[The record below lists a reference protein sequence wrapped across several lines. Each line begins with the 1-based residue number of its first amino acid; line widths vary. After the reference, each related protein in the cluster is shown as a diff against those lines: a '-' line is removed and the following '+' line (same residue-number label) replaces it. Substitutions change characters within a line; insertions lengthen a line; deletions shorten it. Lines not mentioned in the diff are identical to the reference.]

1 MAENNTGIPNA
12 NEAPD
17 LDRGELVVSGRQK
30 GKKKNMLII
39 GALLLFA
46 IAVIAVGVV
55 IAVNRYSDTEAQ
67 QTTASTAGQGE
78 VSGVEKGTVGNDAA
92 WFEEFK
98 RKREKEKEQERQA
111 QERERQRQLE
121 EAKAQAANAARE
133 ENARQDTASSVPT
146 NDVPTPKVESSS
158 HRSSRRDKNAP
169 LTPQERRLLA
179 GLMVSGGEKN
189 TKPPTEPQVHD
200 ASYNAPV
207 FAKGTAT
214 RRKAHEL
221 DFLLKHGSVI
231 PCALY
236 SQIISDYQ
244 GIVMCRV
251 TQDIYSA
258 NGKALLVE
266 RGSMLTGSQNVEL
279 EPGKSRVFTT
289 WADIETPNGIS
300 IRIDSLGAGRLGASG
315 SEAWV
320 DNHFKERFGGAI
332 LLSFIDDAFEAL
344 GNKAS
349 SSDSD
354 ISFDNSTDNATDM
367 AEKALDASINI
378 SPTGYTQI
386 GQRINIIVAR
396 DIDMSDVYAFQ

>member
-1 MAENNTGIPNA
+1 MDENNVGIPSAGETPN
-12 NEAPD
+12 
-17 LDRGELVVSGRQK
+17 LDRGELMVSGRA
-30 GKKKNMLII
+30 KKKNII
-39 GALLLFA
+39 AIVALVA
-46 IAVIAVGVV
+46 IALIVVAIGVTIAVKQFS
-55 IAVNRYSDTEAQ
+55 NTKKETTTTE
-67 QTTASTAGQGE
+67 TTTVGQAE

-92 WFEEFK
+92 WFDAVK
-98 RKREKEKEQERQA
+98 QQREKEKEQEKRA
-111 QERERQRQLE
+111 LERARQRQLE
-121 EAKAQAANAARE
+121 EAKANAER
-133 ENARQDTASSVPT
+133 NKKTTVPT
-146 NDVPTPKVESSS
+146 NNVPTPTVNTSTSNTQ
-158 HRSSRRDKNAP
+158 RSNQRDKDAP
-169 LTPQERRLLA
+169 PTPQERRLMA
-179 GLMVSGGEKN
+179 GLMVSGGDKASSSQSSAQ
-189 TKPPTEPQVHD
+189 PP
-200 ASYNAPV
+200 
-207 FAKGTAT
+207 
-214 RRKAHEL
+214 KAHDTSYDAPTFALGNASRRPPHAL

-266 RGSMLTGSQNVEL
+266 RGSILTGSQNVEL

-344 GNKAS
+344 ANKTS

>member
-1 MAENNTGIPNA
+1 MEENNVGIPSADETPN
-12 NEAPD
+12 
-17 LDRGELVVSGRQK
+17 LDRGELIVSGRA
-30 GKKKNMLII
+30 KKKN
-39 GALLLFA
+39 
-46 IAVIAVGVV
+46 VIAIVVLVVFALIV
-55 IAVNRYSDTEAQ
+55 IAIGVTIAINRFTNAKEE
-67 QTTASTAGQGE
+67 TTTVETTSVGQAD

-92 WFEEFK
+92 WFDEVK
-98 RKREKEKEQERQA
+98 RQREKEKA
-111 QERERQRQLE
+111 QEKRALERARQRQLE
-121 EAKAQAANAARE
+121 EAQAKASHEQE
-133 ENARQDTASSVPT
+133 KITVPT
-146 NDVPTPKVESSS
+146 NDVPTPTVETSSS

-169 LTPQERRLLA
+169 PTPQERRLMA
-179 GLMVSGGEKN
+179 GLMVSVSDKSSSSQSTPTPPKSHDTSYDAPTFALGSA
-189 TKPPTEPQVHD
+189 TKRQ
-200 ASYNAPV
+200 A
-207 FAKGTAT
+207 GQ
-214 RRKAHEL
+214 L

-266 RGSMLTGSQNVEL
+266 RGSLLTGSQNVEL

-315 SEAWV
+315 NEAWV

-344 GNKAS
+344 ANKTS

-396 DIDMSDVYAFQ
+396 DIDMSSVYAFQ